1 MKVSRFPMP
10 MMKRKAILLA
20 VFLFVLALPARGEE
34 PMPTVEPDATIV
46 PWTRTVD
53 EAAVAEDARPD
64 DATLGVRTWILDED
78 GNRIDTYRRGAS
90 ITFGSS
96 DEYTSLAGITTFRGG
111 NYRDRA
117 SWGTIGAEP
126 AKMTYKWAKS
136 IGGLDD
142 WTGVGWTGQCAI
154 VRWPDE
160 TKAVM
165 NLYPEKKAKGGLV
178 EVIYATL
185 DGHIY
190 FLDLDDG
197 SATRDPIDVGA
208 PIKGS
213 LSVDPRGYPLLYCGQ
228 GIPEVHGKSVPI
240 GTRIFS
246 LIDGSVL
253 FFLDGRDKDALRHW
267 YAFDAS
273 PLIDGATDTMLQP
286 GENGIFYTVKLNT
299 QYDPS
304 AGTVSVDPKVVKY
317 VYTSNVSTRP
327 GTENS
332 VAVYC
337 HYAYFADNSG
347 LIQCVDVNTMA
358 LLWAFDALDD
368 TDSTIV
374 LQPENS
380 GIVALYTANE
390 LDLRG
395 ADGDCIIRKIDAL
408 TGRQLWAATEKVVQK
423 NDANGGAFATPALGK
438 GSLEKYL
445 YIQVA
450 RTEDGGALLCID
462 KETGTVAW
470 RRPLKSYGWSS
481 PVCVY
486 ADTGRGYV
494 VVASAS
500 GQMRLVD
507 GLTGEVVCDIDM
519 KANVEGS
526 PAVYGNTLVVGTR
539 GEKIIA
545 VSFE

>member
-1 MKVSRFPMP
+1 MP
-10 MMKRKAILLA
+10 MMMKCRTILLA
-20 VFLFVLALPARGEE
+20 VLIFALALPALGEA
-34 PMPTVEPDATIV
+34 PMPTVEPAATLV
-46 PWTRTVD
+46 PWQRAVD
-53 EAAVAEDARPD
+53 ENAIPDSARPD
-64 DATLGVRTWILDED
+64 SAKLGVKTAVLDKD
-78 GNRIDTYRRGAS
+78 GDRVQTYAREAPIS
-90 ITFGSS
+90 FGTS
-96 DEYTSLAGITTFRGG
+96 DDFTVLEGITTFRGS

-126 AKMTYKWAKS
+126 TKMTYKWATT
-136 IGGLDD
+136 IGGLDK

-154 VRWPDE
+154 VRWPEE
-160 TKAVM
+160 TKRVM
-165 NLYPEKKAKGGLV
+165 NLYPDKKAKEDLV

-197 SATRDPIDVGA
+197 SATRDPINVGA

-253 FFLDGRDKDALRHW
+253 FFLDGRDKDAHRHW

-273 PLIDGATDTMLQP
+273 PLIDGAADTMLQP

-299 QYDPS
+299 CYDPD
-304 AGTVSVDPKVVKY
+304 AGTVSVDPEVVKY
-317 VYTSNVSTRP
+317 IYSSNVSTRP

-332 VAVYC
+332 VAVYN

-347 LIQCVDVNTMA
+347 LLQCVDVNTMK
-358 LLWAFDALDD
+358 LLWAGDMGDD

-374 LQPENS
+374 LAPEAD

-395 ADGDCIIRKIDAL
+395 PSGDCAVRKVNAL
-408 TGRQLWAATEKVVQK
+408 TGEPIWTVKEAVKRR
-423 NDANGGAFATPALGK
+423 NDANGGAFATPALGI

-450 RTEDGGALLCID
+450 RTEDGGTLLCIE
-462 KETGTVAW
+462 KSTGNVAW
-470 RRPLKSYGWSS
+470 RRSLKSYGWSS

-494 VVASAS
+494 VVASSS
-500 GQMRLVD
+500 GQMRLID
-507 GLTGEVVCDIDM
+507 GLTGDLVCDIDM

-526 PAVYGNTLVVGTR
+526 PAVFGNTLVVGTR
-539 GEKIIA
+539 GKKIVA